1 MASRLARQV
10 SNSARSRRNTI
21 IAVDD
26 DEGSGE
32 DASDK
37 AKDKLPTTSVLE

>member
-1 MASRLARQV
+1 MTHNLARQV
-10 SNSARSRRNTI
+10 SSSARSRRNAI

-26 DEGSGE
+26 DEGSGK

-37 AKDKLPTTSVLE
+37 AKDELPTTSGLE